1 MYYRRKIL
9 LSLLELFDNELEKT
23 QLQKLL
29 LLFTQKQE
37 TPAYDFVPYK
47 FGCFSFHANAD
58 LHTMIK
64 YRQVA
69 KEKKKWVR
77 KEDKSWLNELRPQ
90 DRNALFE
97 LKRDYEDK
105 SVQELLKITYKNYP
119 YYAINSTILDDVLD
133 KEEQKVITA
142 HRSQQTDKPCL
153 FTIGYEGISLES
165 YMNKLIHNGVKAL
178 LDVRK
183 NAMSMKYGFNKNQLK
198 KACEGVGVRY
208 FHFSEVGIKSTKR
221 KELNTQEDYDRLF
234 VDYKETVLP
243 KTQDTQKDIAEVIKK
258 YKRVALT
265 CFEAESCQC
274 HRRPLAEFLIQ
285 NQELKLELIHL

>member
-9 LSLLELFDNELEKT
+9 LSLLEVFDNELEKIR
-23 QLQKLL
+23 LQKLL

-64 YRQVA
+64 YEQVA

-77 KEDKSWLNELRPQ
+77 TDKKSWLNELKPE
-90 DRNALFE
+90 DRRGLYE
-97 LKRDYEDK
+97 LKIEHGNT
-105 SVQELLKITYKNYP
+105 SVQDLLEITYLNYP
-119 YYAINSTILDDVLD
+119 YYALNSTILDDVLEE
-133 KEEQKVITA
+133 EEQENVKALRDHVPE
-142 HRSQQTDKPCL
+142 QPCL
-153 FTIGYEGISLES
+153 FTIGYEGITLEA
-165 YMNKLIHNGVKAL
+165 YLNKLIKNGINAL

-183 NAMSMKYGFNKNQLK
+183 NAMSMKYGFNKSQLIN
-198 KACEGVGVRY
+198 ACEGVGITY
-208 FHFSEVGIKSTKR
+208 LHFSEVGIKSSKR
-221 KELNTQEDYDRLF
+221 KELNSQDDYDRLF
-234 VDYKETVLP
+234 EDYKQTVLP
-243 KTQDTQKDIAEVIKK
+243 NTGNTQDDIAEVIKE

-285 NQELKLELIHL
+285 NQDLNLELIHL

>member
-23 QLQKLL
+23 RLQKLL

-64 YRQVA
+64 YEQVA

-183 NAMSMKYGFNKNQLK
+183 NAMSMKYGFNKSQLK
-198 KACEGVGVRY
+198 KACEGVEIRY
-208 FHFSEVGIKSTKR
+208 IHFSEVGIKSSKR